1 MKFKIHL
8 VSSFL
13 FICFL
18 LLFLIILIFSSYSF
32 RSPKRGCCV
41 LYRSFCNALDDIFI
55 QMETIS
61 GDRVVTAVPLM
72 HLANLDCM
80 ECFLNFE
87 ERTICSQALMKLA
100 RKPDEISNLSSVFK
114 DFDRENCGTIRRNQ
128 FLRALT
134 VREMHY
140 MISNREFDVICK
152 CFGVQRGI
160 DLEFN
165 YREFLN
171 ILNILFRNGQIKR
184 NY

>member
-1 MKFKIHL
+1 MSNF
-8 VSSFL
+8 
-13 FICFL
+13 
-18 LLFLIILIFSSYSF
+18 SF

-41 LYRSFCNALDDIFI
+41 LYRDFCRALDEVFVRL
-55 QMETIS
+55 ETES
-61 GDRVVTAVPLM
+61 GHDDVTAVPLM
-72 HLANLDCM
+72 HLANLDCC

-100 RKPDEISNLSSVFK
+100 RQPDEISNLSSVFK
-114 DFDRENCGTIRRNQ
+114 DFDHENCGSIQ
-128 FLRALT
+128 KQQLLRALT
-134 VREMHY
+134 IREMHH
-140 MISNREFDVICK
+140 MLSSRELDTIFK

-171 ILNILFRNGQIKR
+171 ILKILHQTGQVKR

>member
-1 MKFKIHL
+1 M
-8 VSSFL
+8 
-13 FICFL
+13 
-18 LLFLIILIFSSYSF
+18 YSF

-41 LYRSFCNALDDIFI
+41 LYRNFCKALDEIFI
-55 QMETIS
+55 QVETTA

-72 HLANLDCM
+72 HLANLDCV

-87 ERTICSQALMKLA
+87 ERTVCSQALMKLA
-100 RKPDEISNLSSVFK
+100 RKPDEISNLSAVFK

-140 MISNREFDVICK
+140 MISSREFDVICK